1 MEAEPV
7 IAAEPAVEE
16 SKQEVEKVV
25 PEEPVESAP
34 KKSDEFAYLDAA
46 GFSSERFKIEIKN
59 LPKYYGINVSRFWC
73 GL

>member
-16 SKQEVEKVV
+16 SKEVAEKVV
-25 PEEPVESAP
+25 PEKPVETAP
-34 KKSDEFAYLDAA
+34 PKSDEFAYLDAS

-59 LPKYYGINVSRFWC
+59 LPKYYGINVST
-73 GL
+73 